1 MLNGSGYHVAL
12 FSTIAWC
19 LWQRR
24 NCLRENQ
31 STWLLREVGDRAKA
45 LVMNFFESHYSAVG
59 LTIPTLPIRWSW
71 PLESFYKANIDVA
84 KFKNLGCAGTRVAIK
99 DSVEEIIVALS
110 QRIHLPHSSE
120 MAKAMAV
127 RRAVVFARELSLFE
141 VVVEGDCLQVVTTLN
156 ASDCYKTMYGNVI
169 RKT

>member
-1 MLNGSGYHVAL
+1 M
-12 FSTIAWC
+12 
-19 LWQRR
+19 
-24 NCLRENQ
+24 RENQ

-71 PLESFYKANIDVA
+71 PLESFYKANFDVA

-110 QRIHLPHSSE
+110 QRIHLPHS
-120 MAKAMAV
+120 
-127 RRAVVFARELSLFE
+127 VVFARELSLFK

-169 RKT
+169 RKTCKQGRRLQ